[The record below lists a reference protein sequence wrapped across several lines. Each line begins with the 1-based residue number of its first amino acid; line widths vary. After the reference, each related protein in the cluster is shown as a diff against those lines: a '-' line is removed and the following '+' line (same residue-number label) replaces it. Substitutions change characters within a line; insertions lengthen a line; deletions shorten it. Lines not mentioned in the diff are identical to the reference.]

1 MVTAQYLFDEL
12 KVMDSEVK
20 KKDLIFLNEIGL
32 DPGLDHLATIKIR
45 DMV

>member
-1 MVTAQYLFDEL
+1 
-12 KVMDSEVK
+12 MDSEVK

-32 DPGLDHLATIKIR
+32 DPGLDHLATIRIR